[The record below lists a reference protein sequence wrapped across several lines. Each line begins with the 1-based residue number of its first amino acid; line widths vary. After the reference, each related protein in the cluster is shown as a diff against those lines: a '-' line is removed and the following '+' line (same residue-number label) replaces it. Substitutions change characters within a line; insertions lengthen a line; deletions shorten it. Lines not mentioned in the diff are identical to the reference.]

1 MSNDELRHDFDE
13 VLSLVQDQMRDLTS
27 MQRRRTALAA
37 KATAGQ
43 GTVQVTVDAQR
54 IVTEVVIADT
64 YLEDYDFTDLAD
76 FIVVAA
82 QAAAHE
88 IDRQAAELLAPLTAR
103 RGEISAMSYLASGGP
118 DVQKMMSALTS
129 FVPENPTPPTDGDDD
144 DNHDD
149 DHTLYPTLR
158 SS

>member
-1 MSNDELRHDFDE
+1 
-13 VLSLVQDQMRDLTS
+13 
-27 MQRRRTALAA
+27 
-37 KATAGQ
+37 
-43 GTVQVTVDAQR
+43 VTVDAQR

-64 YLEDYDFTDLAD
+64 YLEDHDFADLAD
-76 FIVVAA
+76 FIAVAA

-88 IDRQAAELLAPLTAR
+88 IDRQAAELLAPLTVR
-103 RGEISAMSYLASGGP
+103 RGEISAMSNLVSGGP

-129 FVPENPTPPTDGDDD
+129 FVPENSTPPTDGEDDD
-144 DNHDD
+144 DSHDD